1 MTINNKIFEFKKK
14 EIQLIRNTTW
24 YNYKYADLE
33 QIQEKIWPILEEL
46 KLLIIH
52 RTENQKVITRIIDL
66 EDDSFIESS
75 LDIWEV
81 KTETKKD
88 LIDKNQNKIWESI
101 EINTLDPQWVWSI
114 ITYYRRYNILQLL
127 DLKIDDDDWANWSQR
142 AQVKQN
148 YTSQNIETKTET
160 KTDNQYWK
168 CSKCWADNVFNPKTW
183 KIFCSD
189 KCFLPKKIESQ
200 QDLSEIPF

>member
-1 MTINNKIFEFKKK
+1 MTINKKIFEFKKK
-14 EIQLIRNTTW
+14 EISLIRDTKW
-24 YNYKYADLE
+24 FNYFYATLW
-33 QIQEKIWPILEEL
+33 QIQDKISPILNEL

-52 RTENQKVITRIIDL
+52 RVENQKVITRIIDL
-66 EDDSFIESS
+66 EDDSFIESWI
-75 LDIWEV
+75 DIWEV
-81 KTETKKD
+81 KTTTKKLLKD
-88 LIDKNQNKIWESI
+88 WWESL
-101 EINTLDPQWVWSI
+101 EINSLDPQWVWSI
-114 ITYYRRYNILQLL
+114 ITYYRRYNLLALL
-127 DLKIDDDDWANWSQR
+127 DLETEDDDGLKWSQK

-148 YTSQNIETKTET
+148 YIPQNIETKTET

-189 KCFLPKKIESQ
+189 KCFLSKKIESQ